1 MRLTWKPKFD
11 CGYSM
16 LFLLPGKSKFDCNK
30 LFYPI
35 LGAKDYTR
43 ILLFSTTRRAVSCFY
58 KQEQRVVEVY
68 KLYSWSV
75 PLTWE
80 HNSNQDTG
88 GRDTEHSCK
97 QGGSASYPFIF
108 FWQKSYAFHKPSVG
122 KCYLFKNKLPS
133 LELCIPFSCCKC
145 TIFKCE

>member
-58 KQEQRVVEVY
+58 KQEQQVVEVY
-68 KLYSWSV
+68 L
-75 PLTWE
+75 
-80 HNSNQDTG
+80 
-88 GRDTEHSCK
+88 
-97 QGGSASYPFIF
+97 
-108 FWQKSYAFHKPSVG
+108 
-122 KCYLFKNKLPS
+122 S
-133 LELCIPFSCCKC
+133 LENIIQTRTQGEGILNTVVYREALHLTLLSFLTKKLCLS
-145 TIFKCE
+145 